1 MYTIKFNREIDSWGY
16 ARYLLEYDLSEAPE
30 GETIELQVDS
40 LGGDVGEAITISNM
54 LHERGNVI
62 AHIVGFC
69 ASAATWLCYGCDKVI
84 INDDCAFL
92 IHKCSSYIDAWG
104 LMNAEEI
111 EQLMEK
117 LQSEKKSNEAIDLII
132 ANKYAK
138 HSGGKL
144 DIKSALELMS
154 ENRWMLPEE
163 ALSLGLVDEVATEHI
178 LAKSNVAARM
188 HVMNAMTDLPRLPE
202 GFKLPAMPAADT
214 AGSQTHSPQAD
225 APLQS
230 QTSERSFAGTLKQV
244 LTDFFGGAV
253 KRLDNRHVEIVNE
266 PTTSIVMNKDYKT
279 VNQLLQ
285 ADGLEENEGR
295 IMLTA
300 EQMQAVENRLTEGAG
315 LSTQVDALTVERDEA
330 RTQLSDAVAAIDA
343 ISADI
348 AAMENLAD
356 KITAIRDLIDKTTGG
371 ETHAQLEGNGQESA
385 ACDPIN
391 QIAASYIRK

>member
-54 LHERGNVI
+54 LAERGNIV

-69 ASAATWLCYGCDKVI
+69 ASAATWLCYGCDRVV

-92 IHKCSSYIDAWG
+92 IHKCSSYVDAWG

-111 EQLMEK
+111 EQLVKK

-144 DIKSALELMS
+144 DIKSALKLMS
-154 ENRWMLPEE
+154 EARWMMPEE
-163 ALSLGLVDEVATEHI
+163 ALSLGLVDEVVEEHI

-202 GFKLPAMPAADT
+202 KFTWPDKVASE
-214 AGSQTHSPQAD
+214 AGNAE
-225 APLQS
+225 
-230 QTSERSFAGTLKQV
+230 TSDRSFARTLKQV

-253 KRLDNRHVEIVNE
+253 RLVDNRQVKIEEENSN
-266 PTTSIVMNKDYKT
+266 SIVMNKDYTT

-285 ADGLEENEGR
+285 TEGLEENDGR
-295 IMLTA
+295 IVLTT
-300 EQMQAVENRLTEGAG
+300 EQMQAINNRLTEDAN
-315 LSTQVDALTVERDEA
+315 LSSQVNALTAERDEA
-330 RTQLSDAVAAIDA
+330 RNQLSEAMTAIDG
-343 ISADI
+343 ISSDI
-348 AAMENLAD
+348 AAKDNLAD
-356 KITAIRDLIDKTTGG
+356 KVTAIADLIDKTTGG
-371 ETHAQLEGNGQESA
+371 ETHAQLEGNGHECAPS
-385 ACDPIN
+385 DPVN
-391 QIAASYIRK
+391 QIAAAYIRK